1 MKKIICGLL
10 SVVLVFSFFAFDISA
25 VSEEETTPSVIDF
38 TLTSADEFSGDV
50 NQTRVS
56 GLILSYALAVEKSG
70 TTLSIK
76 GKTACAADVVK
87 CGFKNLTVER
97 RKNSSSS
104 WSDYYDYGDVYSESV
119 ASTIST
125 TLSVASGYQYRVT
138 CKHYAKKSL
147 LSTQTISN
155 VSNIVTVS

>member
-1 MKKIICGLL
+1 MKRIICGLL
-10 SVVLVFSFFAFDISA
+10 SVALMFSFFAFDTFA
-25 VSEEETTPSVIDF
+25 FSEAEAEPYVIDF
-38 TLTSADEFSGDV
+38 TLSSVDDFSLET
-50 NQTRVS
+50 NEARVS
-56 GLILSYALAVEKSG
+56 GLILSYALSIKKSG
-70 TTLSIK
+70 TSIVIT
-76 GKTACAADVVK
+76 GVTNCGPDVVK

-119 ASTIST
+119 AATVST

-147 LSTQTISN
+147 LSTQSISN
-155 VSNIVTVS
+155 TSNIVTM

>member
-1 MKKIICGLL
+1 MKKFFCGLL

-25 VSEEETTPSVIDF
+25 VSEETAPSVIDF
-38 TLTSADEFSGDV
+38 TLTSADGFSEAS
-50 NQTRVS
+50 NETRVS
-56 GLILSYALAVEKSG
+56 GLILSYALSISKSG
-70 TTLSIK
+70 TSIVIK
-76 GKTACAADVVK
+76 GKTSGSFDVIK

-97 RKNSSSS
+97 RKDSNSS
-104 WSDYYDYGDVYSESV
+104 WTDYYDYGDVYV
-119 ASTIST
+119 NSTVSTVNT

>member
-1 MKKIICGLL
+1 MKKIFCGLL
-10 SVVLVFSFFAFDISA
+10 SVVLMFSFFVFDTFA
-25 VSEEETTPSVIDF
+25 LSEAEDAPYVIGF
-38 TLTSADEFSGDV
+38 TLSSADDFSEAS
-50 NQTRVS
+50 NETRAS
-56 GLILSYALAVEKSG
+56 GLILTYALSIKKSG
-70 TTLSIK
+70 TSITIS
-76 GKTACAADVVK
+76 GKTGCGPDVIK

-97 RKNSSSS
+97 RKSSSSS
-104 WSDYYDYGDVYSESV
+104 WSDYYDYGDSYVESAF
-119 ASTIST
+119 ASLNT

>member
-25 VSEEETTPSVIDF
+25 VSEETAPSVIDF
-38 TLTSADEFSGDV
+38 TLTSADDFSEAS
-50 NQTRVS
+50 NETRVS
-56 GLILSYALAVEKSG
+56 GLILTYGLSIKKSG
-70 TTLSIK
+70 TSIIIT
-76 GKTACAADVVK
+76 GKTGCSSEVVK

-97 RKNSSSS
+97 RKDSNSS
-104 WSDYYDYGDVYSESV
+104 WSDYYDYGDSYVESAY
-119 ASTIST
+119 ASLST

-155 VSNIVTVS
+155 ASAVLTM

>member
-1 MKKIICGLL
+1 M
-10 SVVLVFSFFAFDISA
+10 FSFFVFDTFA
-25 VSEEETTPSVIDF
+25 LSEAETVPYVIDF
-38 TLTSADEFSGDV
+38 TLSSADDFSEAS
-50 NQTRVS
+50 NETRAS
-56 GLILSYALAVEKSG
+56 GLILTYALSIKKSG
-70 TTLSIK
+70 TSIIIS
-76 GKTACAADVVK
+76 GKTVCGPDVVK

-104 WSDYYDYGDVYSESV
+104 WSEYYDYGDVYSNS
-119 ASTIST
+119 AAAIINT

-155 VSNIVTVS
+155 ASAVLTM